1 MAIEF
6 NCHVCGKLLRTSEA
20 KSGKTAKCPGC
31 GESLSVPQA
40 EVGPDDYDSDE
51 SGGSGLDEFDDA
63 AAPSTQSG
71 ATKACPM
78 CGEQIR
84 RAARRCRFCGEDLA
98 DRYSSRSTSYSQ
110 PHRGAM
116 LLTFGILGFVVC
128 PIFAIVAWVMANGD
142 LQEMKAGRMDPEG
155 EGLTKAGKII
165 SIVSLSLTAAGLLL
179 YCFFVI
185 MFVAVGAA

>member
-1 MAIEF
+1 
-6 NCHVCGKLLRTSEA
+6 
-20 KSGKTAKCPGC
+20 
-31 GESLSVPQA
+31 
-40 EVGPDDYDSDE
+40 
-51 SGGSGLDEFDDA
+51 
-63 AAPSTQSG
+63 
-71 ATKACPM
+71 
-78 CGEQIR
+78 
-84 RAARRCRFCGEDLA
+84 
-98 DRYSSRSTSYSQ
+98 
-110 PHRGAM
+110 M

>member
-1 MAIEF
+1 MPIEF

-20 KSGKTAKCPGC
+20 KAGKTAKCPGC

-40 EVGPDDYDSDE
+40 EVAPDDYDSDDA
-51 SGGSGLDEFDDA
+51 GGSGLDEFDA
-63 AAPSTQSG
+63 PAAPSTRSD
-71 ATKACPM
+71 ATKSCPM

-84 RAARRCRFCGEDLA
+84 RAASRCRFCGEDVD
-98 DRYSSRSTSYSQ
+98 DRYSSRSSSYSQ

-116 LLTFGILGFVVC
+116 LLTFGILSLFVC
-128 PIFAIVAWVMANGD
+128 QIFGIVAWVMANGD

-165 SIVSLSLTAAGLLL
+165 SIVSLSLTAAMLLL
-179 YCFFVI
+179 WC
-185 MFVAVGAA
+185 VAVFIMAAAAA